1 MVGFPPDGAYSC
13 QRQGQQSNPGT
24 LMSSRSLLMLALL
37 LALAAAAPAPSEDEM
52 VKQCRGELETRLFG
66 DSPHGEAFI
75 TAQDVQH
82 QPDRIVVRLD
92 LASGEGRRIAGSCI
106 FREGKLFDVK

>member
-1 MVGFPPDGAYSC
+1 MI
-13 QRQGQQSNPGT
+13 
-24 LMSSRSLLMLALL
+24 SRSLLTLVLV
-37 LALAAAAPAPSEDEM
+37 LALAAAVRAAAPAQSEDEM
-52 VKQCRGELETRLFG
+52 VKQCRGELEARLFV

-82 QPDRIVVRLD
+82 QPDRVVIRLD

-106 FREGKLFDVK
+106 FRDGKLFDVK